1 MRRWPTPIRM
11 TERTGVRNV
20 ACRKILK
27 AGNLQ
32 YRFFGS
38 VGSDQRMFLGQSFMR
53 SHPLTHIPSYFPKR
67 SLRGAVL
74 AMLVAACIC
83 TPALAKDA
91 NRDAAEDEPATT
103 APAIPNLY
111 LDLRTN
117 YGTVPAGSLAIGFGN
132 TALFTT
138 LQTLQNL
145 APGNALP
152 TLPAGVTSPASQS
165 IWVDLPASIDV
176 TDQVTLYGGV
186 TASTSR
192 TDFTDWS
199 SVAVTS
205 WNVGFQADLYEQN
218 GGAIPTV
225 TLQTTITRA
234 VPNGPLATTSLNN
247 IVELDYALNA
257 DETRGLLAGVQH
269 TRIDIESPLARIGSN
284 LIGYVGAYYQWDNN
298 WKVTGRFGMQ
308 SFGGAQLLRQTP
320 IDPFTQPLVRFD
332 LDKMDDNDN
341 RLFGV
346 TAQIAWVPKP
356 AYTLTVRTPLYA
368 VRN

>member
-1 MRRWPTPIRM
+1 MR
-11 TERTGVRNV
+11 G
-20 ACRKILK
+20 
-27 AGNLQ
+27 
-32 YRFFGS
+32 
-38 VGSDQRMFLGQSFMR
+38 
-53 SHPLTHIPSYFPKR
+53 HPLTHIPASLLAR
-67 SLRGAVL
+67 SLLGALL
-74 AMLVAACIC
+74 AMLATACVC
-83 TPALAKDA
+83 GPVLAKDA
-91 NRDAAEDEPATT
+91 DDDEEPAK
-103 APAIPNLY
+103 AVPAIPNLY

-117 YGTVPAGSLAIGFGN
+117 YGTVPAGALSIGFGN

-138 LQTLQNL
+138 LQTLQQIRPDN
-145 APGNALP
+145 NVLP
-152 TLPAGVTSPASQS
+152 TLPSGVSSPASQS
-165 IWVDLPASIDV
+165 IWIDFPFTIDV
-176 TDQVTLYGGV
+176 SDRVSLYGGP

-192 TDFTDWS
+192 TDFTDWTAL
-199 SVAVTS
+199 AVTS
-205 WNVGFQADLYEQN
+205 WNVGFQADLYQQN
-218 GGAIPTV
+218 GGWIPTI

-247 IVELDYALNA
+247 IVELDYALNE

-284 LIGYVGAYYQWDNN
+284 LLGYVGAYYQWDNN

-308 SFGGAQLLRQTP
+308 SFGGASLLRQTP

-332 LDKMDDNDN
+332 LDRMDDNDN
-341 RLFGV
+341 RLFGI